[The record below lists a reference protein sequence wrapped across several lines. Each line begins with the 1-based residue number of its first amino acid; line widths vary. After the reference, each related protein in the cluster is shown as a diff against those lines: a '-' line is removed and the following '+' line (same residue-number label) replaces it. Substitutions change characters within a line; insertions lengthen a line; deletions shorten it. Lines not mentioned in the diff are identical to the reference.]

1 MLHPI
6 NTKFSSPLWHLS
18 FILSLLLFSCQDIEQ
33 EKLQEVFSD
42 ELQSKVSLPDF
53 VPGQYIVMLHDD
65 KINFRKSR
73 DYFANQE
80 NMRREA
86 TQLLARYNIPEE
98 KVLRAMGTVKPIF
111 GVQLNEEEYQQ
122 LKHDPSI
129 KSIHNDIYL
138 YPTFQRNNPPGRNKP
153 KDDEDPEEE
162 EELNEINWGQDRV
175 DQRHLPLDGKFNR
188 VATGK
193 GVKIYIIDSGINPE
207 HEELKGR
214 VLEGLSR
221 LENPFDDCSNH
232 GTPVAGLA
240 AGKRFGIAPD
250 AEVVACKISTNWS
263 AGCYHMTTGLETFDI
278 LDWIVA
284 TNDGPAIV
292 NMSFGTI
299 SPLDQEMIDSSE
311 EYYKAFKD
319 QGLIMISSAGNQN
332 DNACYVLPAGAP
344 SVFAV
349 GASNIDDTMS
359 SFSNWGSCIE
369 LFAPGNMLKTAS
381 ALSNS
386 SYFEY
391 FGGTSAAAPIVAGVA
406 ALYLEQ
412 NPSASVDEVYD
423 FLRNTST
430 KNVIRFSESP
440 NNNLIYSLL
449 NTEGANDN
457 ADYENPDQYQ
467 LNINVGKGN
476 GQRWF
481 VSLNW
486 SPFKANDSQM
496 DIYEDGNL
504 LMTVQNRDWVT
515 LEVSGRNLPPR
526 TYQVCK
532 SGTNECSNEAVA
544 VFK

>member
-1 MLHPI
+1 MSNPI
-6 NTKFSSPLWHLS
+6 KNRLSSSFWCLPIIFS
-18 FILSLLLFSCQDIEQ
+18 IILFSCQDVEQ
-33 EKLQEVFSD
+33 EKIQEVFSLD
-42 ELQSKVSLPDF
+42 MQSQFSLPDF

-73 DYFANQE
+73 DFFANKE

-86 TQLLARYNIPEE
+86 NQLLSKYNIPE
-98 KVLRAMGTVKPIF
+98 KKFLRAMGTVKPIF
-111 GVQLNEEEYQQ
+111 GVQLNEEEYNK
-122 LKHDPSI
+122 LKLDPSI

-138 YPTFQRNNPPGRNKP
+138 YPSFQRNRPPKKDEP
-153 KDDEDPEEE
+153 KDDDSGDE
-162 EELNEINWGQDRV
+162 NETNQINWGQDRI
-175 DQRHLPLDGKFNR
+175 DQRLLPLDGEFNR

-193 GVKIYIIDSGINPE
+193 GVKIFIIDSGINPD
-207 HEELKGR
+207 HEEFGGR
-214 VLEGLSR
+214 VSAGWTSYESALE
-221 LENPFDDCSNH
+221 DCSNH

-240 AGKRFGIAPD
+240 GGNRFGVAKD
-250 AEVVACKISTNWS
+250 AELISCRIFPSWTEGCEAVA
-263 AGCYHMTTGLETFDI
+263 TGIEFYQI
-278 LDWIVA
+278 LDSIA
-284 TNDGPAIV
+284 SYAEGPTVV
-292 NMSFGTI
+292 NMSFGGPGNQDI
-299 SPLDQEMIDSSE
+299 VDIWEDFLINI
-311 EYYKAFKD
+311 KN
-319 QGLIMISSAGNQN
+319 QGIVLIASAGNQS
-332 DNACYVLPAGAP
+332 DNACNYTPAGAP

-359 SFSNWGSCIE
+359 GFSNWGSCIE

-467 LNINVGKGN
+467 LNINVGKGS

-486 SPFKANDSQM
+486 SPFIVNDSQM
-496 DIYEDGNL
+496 DIYEDGSL
-504 LMTVQNRDWVT
+504 IMTVQNRDWVT

-526 TYQVCK
+526 TYKVCK
-532 SGTNECSNEAVA
+532 SGTTECSNEAVA
-544 VFK
+544 IFK